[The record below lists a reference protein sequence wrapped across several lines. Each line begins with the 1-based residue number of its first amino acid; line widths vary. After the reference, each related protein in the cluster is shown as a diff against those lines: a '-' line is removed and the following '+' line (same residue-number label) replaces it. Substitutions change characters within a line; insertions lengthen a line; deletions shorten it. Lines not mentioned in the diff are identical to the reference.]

1 MLFRFLNLQTKSITG
16 AAWILILSALIS
28 RFLGLIR
35 EGLLANFFGAGSELD
50 IYFAVFRIPD
60 LIYNV
65 LIAGGIIVAFLPLFS
80 EYFSKN
86 KEQAWQLTN
95 NILNVFL
102 FLLIFLCLIFFIFTP
117 FLIKLITPGF
127 SAEQMA
133 QTIFLTRLMFLSPIL
148 FGLSSI
154 FSGILQHFNRF
165 LIYSFSPI
173 LYNLGIIFG
182 ILFLARPLGILGVV
196 IGVVLGAF
204 LHLAVQ
210 IPSAFHCGFRYKP
223 IFNFKDPGIKK
234 VFILMFPRIFGMAAN
249 QINLII
255 ITAIAS
261 TLTVGS
267 IAIFNFAN
275 NLHYL
280 PIGIIGVS
288 FAIAAFPKLSRY
300 WAFNKKQ
307 EFIKNFSSVFKQI
320 LYFTI
325 PTSILIF
332 ILRNQI
338 VEIILKHGKFSSVS
352 AEITAACLGLFCL
365 GIFAYSLIPLIFRAF
380 FASKDTKTPTLIAIS
395 AIIVNVI
402 LSFYFVWLLDFSN
415 LFQNFII
422 QIMALQAIENIQV
435 LGLPLAFS
443 LAGIFQFVLLMIFLD
458 KKFKK
463 SNIKLEKEKLAS
475 KGKNIEN

>member
-1 MLFRFLNLQTKSITG
+1 MLFHFLNLQTKSITA
-16 AAWILILSALIS
+16 AAWILVLSALIS

-35 EGLLANFFGAGSELD
+35 EGLLAGTFGAGSELD
-50 IYFAVFRIPD
+50 IYFVAFRIPD

-65 LIAGGIIVAFLPLFS
+65 LIAGGIIVAFLPMFS
-80 EYFSKN
+80 EYFSKD
-86 KEQAWQLTN
+86 KEQAWQFTN

-102 FLLIFLCLIFFIFTP
+102 FLIIFLCSAFFIFTP
-117 FLIKLITPGF
+117 FLIKLIAPGF
-127 SAEQMA
+127 SAEQLVQA
-133 QTIFLTRLMFLSPIL
+133 IFLTRLMFLSPIL

-165 LIYSFSPI
+165 LIYSLSPI
-173 LYNLGIIFG
+173 FYNLGIIFG
-182 ILFLARPLGILGVV
+182 ILFLAPGLGILGVV
-196 IGVVLGAF
+196 IGVILGAF
-204 LHLAVQ
+204 LHLVIQ
-210 IPSAFHCGFRYKP
+210 IPSAFACGFRYKP

-261 TLTVGS
+261 TLTIGS
-267 IAIFNFAN
+267 IAIFNFAS
-275 NLHYL
+275 NLHYF
-280 PIGIIGVS
+280 PVGIVGVS
-288 FAIAAFPKLSRY
+288 FAIAAFPSFSRY
-300 WAFNKKQ
+300 LAKGQKQ

-320 LYFTI
+320 LYLTI
-325 PTSILIF
+325 PASILIF

-338 VEIILKHGKFSSVS
+338 VEIILKRGKFSPVS

-380 FASKDTKTPTLIAIS
+380 FALKDTKTPTLIAVS
-395 AIIVNVI
+395 CIVVNII
-402 LSFYFVWLLDFSN
+402 LSFYFVWVLNFPN
-415 LFQNFII
+415 VFQNFII
-422 QIMALQAIENIQV
+422 QIMALRAIENIQV

-458 KKFKK
+458 RKFRK
-463 SNIKLEKEKLAS
+463 SNIKLERERKEH
-475 KGKNIEN
+475 